1 MCILLEYYSYN
12 GLTYIDKNIKK
23 KITDYES
30 VYAYIEEYLMKV
42 SNFIEKSSNREE
54 MILKI
59 NKFFKKEAMDLDYE
73 TILSVINPLES
84 RMIFTVYNDQVK
96 KYLLELEDNKNE

>member
-1 MCILLEYYSYN
+1 
-12 GLTYIDKNIKK
+12 
-23 KITDYES
+23 
-30 VYAYIEEYLMKV
+30 
-42 SNFIEKSSNREE
+42 